1 MKHDKNQMDEFRE
14 FEVEPDKRQLLE
26 HRVYE
31 ALDKGFWRISE
42 KSPGSS
48 HPGFCWHVDLNRR
61 QAVLYKGTSQQP
73 KRSEY
78 LHAYAIIDPSEA
90 NGLNSTTYFQVNE
103 PFTRTLNQIELLSH
117 NRCRGKLGLE
127 DVQRIEEA
135 LSELKGG
142 QYVSE

>member
-14 FEVEPDKRQLLE
+14 FEIEPDKRQLLG

-42 KSPGSS
+42 KLLGSS
-48 HPGFCWHVDLNRR
+48 HPGVCWHVDLNRR
-61 QAVLYKGTSQQP
+61 QAVLFKGTSQQP
-73 KRSEY
+73 LKAKY
-78 LHAYAIIDPSEA
+78 LYAYAVIDPSEL
-90 NGLNSTTYFQVNE
+90 NGLVATTYFRINE
-103 PFTRTLNQIELLSH
+103 PFVKTTNQIELLSH

-127 DVQRIEEA
+127 DVQRIETA

-142 QYVSE
+142 HDVSE